1 MEIAVEKA
9 RIIKEVEPIKELL
22 CEVHDRLNEIPR
34 SATAARQL
42 SVIINKLEGW
52 KQTYQPVAREEPEVD
67 HIDISRDEIDRAL
80 KAYRR
85 NGYFG
90 LSDREK
96 KAIEF
101 FDRNYRQKQ
110 A

>member
-1 MEIAVEKA
+1 MQAMLEKA

-42 SVIINKLEGW
+42 AVIINKLDGW
-52 KQTYQPVAREEPEVD
+52 KQTYEPSREAPPPRRGE
-67 HIDISRDEIDRAL
+67 IDRDEIDKAL

-90 LSDREK
+90 LTDREK
-96 KAIEF
+96 EAIEF

>member
-1 MEIAVEKA
+1 MEVSVEKA
-9 RIIKEVEPIKELL
+9 RVIKEIEPIKELL
-22 CEVHDRLNEIPR
+22 CEVHDRLTEIPR

-52 KQTYQPVAREEPEVD
+52 KQAYQPGSREPE
-67 HIDISRDEIDRAL
+67 SKKEEIDRTEIDAAL

-85 NGYFG
+85 SGYFG
-90 LSDREK
+90 LTDREK
-96 KAIEF
+96 QAIEF
-101 FDRNYRQKQ
+101 FDRHYRQKQ